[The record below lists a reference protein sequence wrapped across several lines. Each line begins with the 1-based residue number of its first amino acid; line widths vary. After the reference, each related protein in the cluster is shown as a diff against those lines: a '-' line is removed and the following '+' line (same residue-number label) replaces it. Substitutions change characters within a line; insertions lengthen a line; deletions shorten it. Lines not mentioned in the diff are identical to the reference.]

1 MPDGSPGMTGVK
13 REPFTIYEISDGPE
27 DGPARVYAIE

>member
-13 REPFTIYEISDGPE
+13 AEPFKILEISQE
-27 DGPARVYAIE
+27 AKVFAVE